1 MRHGSL
7 QGQSL
12 ELSDK
17 KQLGWNLVKA
27 CMGGESQG
35 LKLKSL
41 LLSLHNG
48 DIAVTLAL
56 TAVSFPSL
64 CALQN
69 MGTGDVGRVVGSL
82 VRRVMELGLL
92 SSVC

>member
-1 MRHGSL
+1 
-7 QGQSL
+7 
-12 ELSDK
+12 
-17 KQLGWNLVKA
+17 
-27 CMGGESQG
+27 MGGESQG

-56 TAVSFPSL
+56 TAVSVPSL
-64 CALQN
+64 CALRN

-92 SSVC
+92 SSVG